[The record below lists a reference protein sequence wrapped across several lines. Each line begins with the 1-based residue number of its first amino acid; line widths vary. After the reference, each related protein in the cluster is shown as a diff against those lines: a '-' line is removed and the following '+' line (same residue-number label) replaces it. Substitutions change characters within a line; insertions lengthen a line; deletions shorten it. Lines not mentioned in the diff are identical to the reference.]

1 MQVLESKCTT
11 HNQTLFLPLILVILS
26 CSLCFCVLHLY
37 SPFILGFFKAMA
49 PLQVPKILKF
59 KLFFNNEL
67 DVTLDL
73 SPYVASNVQV
83 TSSSTISLSSSS
95 NPKRNMEMERNM
107 LSLLSLLK
115 RNHKGLMRKFVFFKI
130 CGHVIFHGLKQLLRR
145 MVWLH
150 KFGVKVL
157 AILKESQSC

>member
-1 MQVLESKCTT
+1 MQMLESKCTT
-11 HNQTLFLPLILVILS
+11 HNQTLLLPLILVILS
-26 CSLCFCVLHLY
+26 CYLCFCVLHLY
-37 SPFILGFFKAMA
+37 FTFILGFLKAMA
-49 PLQVPKILKF
+49 PLQVPNFFKF
-59 KLFFNNEL
+59 KLFFNSEL

-73 SPYVASNVQV
+73 SPHVAFNVQV
-83 TSSSTISLSSSS
+83 TSSSTISLSSST

-115 RNHKGLMRKFVFFKI
+115 RNHKGLMRKLVCFKI
-130 CGHVIFHGLKQLLRR
+130 CGHVIFHGLKQLLGR

-150 KFGVKVL
+150 KFGVKVV